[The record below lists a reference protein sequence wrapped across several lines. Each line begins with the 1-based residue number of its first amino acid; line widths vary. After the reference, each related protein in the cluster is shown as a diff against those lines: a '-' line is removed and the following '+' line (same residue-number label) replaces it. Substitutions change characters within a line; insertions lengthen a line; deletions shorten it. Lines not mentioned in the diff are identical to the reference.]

1 MPLVENPPPCWAIRG
16 QLLSLLPWDRSR
28 LQQGKFKLNINNK
41 MVSASKNNI
50 ALEETA
56 LSHLEILKE
65 RLD

>member
-1 MPLVENPPPCWAIRG
+1 MLGNKRG

-28 LQQGKFKLNINNK
+28 LQQEKFKLNINNK
-41 MVSASKNNI
+41 IVSASKNNI
-50 ALEETA
+50 AVEETV

>member
-1 MPLVENPPPCWAIRG
+1 MLGNNRG
-16 QLLSLLPWDRSR
+16 QLLSLLLWDRSG
-28 LQQGKFKLNINNK
+28 LQQGKCKLNIKNNK

-50 ALEETA
+50 ALEETV